1 MHIKKSLAAVILAC
15 CFFADGS
22 IPGTQAYA
30 GENQIAYCA
39 SAEDLDAIF
48 NDAQLMESD
57 TVQFQCSEAFLNAL
71 LEDGSIL
78 TKAEYGHNMVN
89 ASIQY
94 DQSGWMELSDIEY
107 GEIFCS
113 QCSTQDDIANT
124 FSSYVEGQ
132 DPEEVIALFLDEPLF
147 REMMDGSRLEVL
159 AFQAGINNFDL
170 KYSEQS
176 NLFWMENITYEER
189 AGEEAVLVSNEEEFH
204 SLMDYYAA
212 EGKTVDVLINN
223 AGIIDIKHFKDIPE
237 ERVSSMIMI
246 HNHALA
252 VLTRLFLPGM
262 LERGGGYI
270 LNISS
275 ISAWMPYPY
284 ISEYS
289 ATKAY
294 VKVFTKALRTE
305 CRRSG
310 VKVATIYFGA
320 VSTSLYDLQD
330 KYRNIALRSGIMIT
344 SDKAARR
351 ALRMLFAGR
360 SGRVPGFVNRIAIFL
375 APLMPSWLIAA
386 IDRKATSAIEKRGA

>member
-1 MHIKKSLAAVILAC
+1 MKKRFRSENAYALVTGASSGMGREYARLLAAEGYNLILVALVQEEMDVVSDELRQKYP
-15 CFFADGS
+15 ALDIVS
-22 IPGTQAYA
+22 IGKDLSGKDAPW
-30 GENQIAYCA
+30 QI
-39 SAEDLDAIF
+39 
-48 NDAQLMESD
+48 
-57 TVQFQCSEAFLNAL
+57 
-71 LEDGSIL
+71 
-78 TKAEYGHNMVN
+78 YG
-89 ASIQY
+89 
-94 DQSGWMELSDIEY
+94 
-107 GEIFCS
+107 
-113 QCSTQDDIANT
+113 
-124 FSSYVEGQ
+124 
-132 DPEEVIALFLDEPLF
+132 
-147 REMMDGSRLEVL
+147 
-159 AFQAGINNFDL
+159 
-170 KYSEQS
+170 
-176 NLFWMENITYEER
+176 
-189 AGEEAVLVSNEEEFH
+189 
-204 SLMDYYAA
+204 AA

-344 SDKAARR
+344 SDKAAQR